1 MSTIRSNTRLCDAI
15 TVENFNDLR
24 TRLHE
29 IENKNDEYHR
39 RLERMENEN
48 DDYSRRLKRIE
59 NHLKVM
65 VYVIVIFM
73 ILYFIM

>member
-24 TRLHE
+24 TRLHV
-29 IENKNDEYHR
+29 IENENDEYHQ

-48 DDYSRRLKRIE
+48 DDYS
-59 NHLKVM
+59 
-65 VYVIVIFM
+65 
-73 ILYFIM
+73 